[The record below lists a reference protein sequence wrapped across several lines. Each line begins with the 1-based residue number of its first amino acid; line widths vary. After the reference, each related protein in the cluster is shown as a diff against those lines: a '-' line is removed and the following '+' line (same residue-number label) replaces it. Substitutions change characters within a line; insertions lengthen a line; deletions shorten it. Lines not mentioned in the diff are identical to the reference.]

1 MNKKLNLIA
10 AASLMALGMGVAQAG
25 ETIELGDG
33 LKFDWRLNV
42 NYTLAMRTKD
52 ASPKLVSQGNSNFD
66 KHDLTANRLAT
77 MFESKLHKGS
87 SGLVFT
93 ASTFYD
99 DVYHDSKFNNRAQR
113 MHGGYTRLLD
123 TYAYTSFNMGESRAT
138 VRAGRH
144 VVNWGESTYFANI
157 AAAQGPFDASKSSVP
172 GTEIKESVLPE
183 DQISASIEVTP
194 RLSLLGHYQFG
205 YHETVLNAVGAYQST
220 TDLVG
225 PGSKPAKY
233 IRPSD
238 AGQWGI
244 GTRYRVT
251 NETEVGLYYLNY
263 NDRSPSVQFA
273 PDFRSYNIRFFDD
286 IKMLAGTV
294 STTFGPVTAYSEYS
308 YRKGTPVGVGARSTP
323 TRANQSQ
330 LNVGGMYNIGRTSL
344 ADDMVLLGE
353 FAATR
358 VHSVES
364 GDVNDLGFKTRNS
377 LAFSG
382 TLSMSY
388 PGIAEGWDLTV
399 PIGYMRQ
406 IKGRSNVGSF
416 GGGQG
421 DHRLSVG
428 ATFVYKSNLALGIS
442 YIDFL
447 GSPSTDSR
455 YNRSMTDRDQLSIT
469 AKYSF

>member
-1 MNKKLNLIA
+1 MDKKLNLIA

-42 NYTLAMRTKD
+42 NYTLAMRAKD
-52 ASPKLVSQGNSNFD
+52 ASPKLVSQGNRNFD

-99 DVYHDSKFNNRAQR
+99 DVYHDSKFNDRAKR

-123 TYAYTSFNMGESRAT
+123 TYAYTSFNMGQSRAT
-138 VRAGRH
+138 VRVGRH

-183 DQISASIEVTP
+183 DQISTSIEVTP
-194 RLSLLGHYQFG
+194 RWSLLGHYQFN
-205 YHETVLNAVGAYQST
+205 YTETVLNAVGAYQST
-220 TDLVG
+220 SDLVG
-225 PGSKPAKY
+225 PGAKPTNY

-244 GTRYRVT
+244 GTRYRVSD
-251 NETEVGLYYLNY
+251 ETEVGLYYLNY
-263 NDRSPSVQFA
+263 NDRSPSVQYA
-273 PDFRSYNIRFFDD
+273 ADGTYSIRYFDNV
-286 IKMLAGTV
+286 KMLAGTV
-294 STTFGPVTAYSEYS
+294 STTFGKMTAYSEYS
-308 YRKGTPVGVGARSTP
+308 YRKGTPVNVGAYNIP

-358 VHSVES
+358 LHSLES
-364 GDVNDLGFKTRNS
+364 GSLNDLSFRSRST

-388 PGIAEGWDLTV
+388 PGIAEGWDMTI
-399 PIGYMRQ
+399 PISYMRQ
-406 IKGRSNVGSF
+406 IKGRSLVGSF

-421 DHRLSVG
+421 DHRLSIG
-428 ATFVYKSNLALGIS
+428 ANFVYKSNLTLGIS

-447 GSPSTDSR
+447 GSPSTDPR
-455 YNRSMTDRDQLSIT
+455 RNRVMTDRDQLSIT